1 MSTNIVPRIAVV
13 VVCYK
18 MNRELPRTLL
28 SLSLP
33 YQRDIER
40 TDYEVVVVD
49 NGSPE
54 PPSVDDFAHL
64 DLNLRI
70 IHQSSPTPSPVSAI
84 NNGVAHTDAP
94 IVCVYI
100 DGARIASPRLLAT
113 AREALLAGPRVFV
126 GSRGRY
132 LGPKFQRESM
142 LEGYDQ
148 AAEDLLL
155 AESDWTNDGYRL
167 FERSVFDESSGPTW
181 FDPVA
186 ESNSLF
192 MWRTLFDELGGFE
205 SRFTSAGGG
214 LVNLDA
220 WRRACEAPDTI
231 PTLLLGEATFHQVH
245 GGVATN
251 GTLKKVDDFYTE
263 YFQIH
268 GREFE
273 VPMISARY
281 VGRFVVTPPNKE
293 ILEVH
298 PGPNVKARRTL
309 PGRRTLG
316 HLARRLSPRQQRR
329 LAELVRRTRLLVTLR
344 WREHRNEREAA
355 AEITASGLFDPEW
368 YLNEYPEVADAGWNP
383 AVHYVRLGPVQGRQ
397 PGPNFDA
404 VWYLTRYK
412 DVATAGAHP
421 LLHYLRHGKP
431 EGRRIRSG
439 LRGTRRS

>member
-1 MSTNIVPRIAVV
+1 MSSSTAPRIAVV

-18 MNRELPRTLL
+18 MYRELPRTLL
-28 SLSLP
+28 SLARP

-40 TDYEVVVVD
+40 DDYEVVVVD
-49 NGSPE
+49 NGSPQ
-54 PPSVDDFAHL
+54 PPDPADFAHL
-64 DLNLRI
+64 DLHLRI
-70 IHQSSPTPSPVSAI
+70 FRQESPTPSPVPAI
-84 NNGVAHTDAP
+84 NFGVSQTDTS

-148 AAEDLLL
+148 TAEDLLL
-155 AESDWTNDGYRL
+155 AESDWTSDGYRL

-192 MWRTLFDELGGFE
+192 MWRSLHDELGGFE
-205 SRFTSAGGG
+205 PRFTSAGGG

-220 WRRACEAPDTI
+220 WRRACEAPDTT

-251 GTLKKVDDFYTE
+251 GSLKKVDDFYTE

-281 VGRFVVTPPNKE
+281 EGRFVHTPPDRE

-298 PGPNVKARRTL
+298 ATPAVKARRAL
-309 PGRRTLG
+309 PGRRVLG
-316 HLARRLSPRQQRR
+316 RLVGRLSPRGQRR
-329 LAELVRRTRLLVTLR
+329 MSEMVRRTRLLVTLR
-344 WREHRNEREAA
+344 WREHRNEHEAA
-355 AEITASGLFDPEW
+355 AEIVASGLFDPDW
-368 YLNEYPEVADAGWNP
+368 YLAQYPDVAEAGWNP
-383 AVHYVRLGPVQGRQ
+383 AIHYVRLGPAQGRQ
-397 PGPNFDA
+397 PGPDFDA
-404 VWYLTRYK
+404 VWYLQRYK

-431 EGRRIRSG
+431 EGRRIRATSN
-439 LRGTRRS
+439 